1 MPNYMKPAPMAIET
15 GEMKQKKY
23 VREEGA
29 RASDMPSPEKME
41 QIKREMEYQRMDRAE
56 QRAAE
61 AAPTTRRMMGQKF
74 AKGGKVG
81 SASARGDGIAK
92 RGKTKCKIV

>member
-1 MPNYMKPAPMAIET
+1 MPNYLKPAPKAIEA
-15 GEMKQKKY
+15 GEIKQKKY

-29 RASDMPSPEKME
+29 RASDMPSPEKMA
-41 QIKREMEYQRMDRAE
+41 QIKREMEYQRIDQAE

-61 AAPTTRRMMGQKF
+61 TAPTTRRMMGQKF
-74 AKGGKVG
+74 AKGGMVG
-81 SASARGDGIAK
+81 SASRRADGCAK